1 MIGVRFSLP
10 APTSPER
17 HKMANHRHTSNASVF
32 MDDTLKTTG
41 LQRPNLVFV
50 CTYLVRT
57 KRAKNVAQAI
67 KMLDSGEVNA
77 QEIEELIIQS
87 FQTESK
93 KSEPEVTTTEEN

>member
-1 MIGVRFSLP
+1 MI
-10 APTSPER
+10 
-17 HKMANHRHTSNASVF
+17 KHRHTSNASVF
-32 MDDTLKTTG
+32 IDDTLKTTG
-41 LQRPNLVFV
+41 LQRANLVFV

-57 KRAKNVAQAI
+57 KQAKNVAEAI
-67 KMLDSGEVNA
+67 RMLDSGEVNA